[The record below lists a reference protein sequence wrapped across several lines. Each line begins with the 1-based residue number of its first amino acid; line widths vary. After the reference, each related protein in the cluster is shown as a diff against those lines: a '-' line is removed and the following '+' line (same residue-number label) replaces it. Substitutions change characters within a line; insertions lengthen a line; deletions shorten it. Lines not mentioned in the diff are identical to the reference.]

1 MGYELK
7 PSDVYDLARVLDA
20 DVHEKGG
27 ELFFTDCPYCRGGE
41 SRDKNTFS
49 VNLTSG
55 AFKCFRSGCGKAGHF
70 VELARDFHYQLDFDN
85 TTRPKVYRE
94 LPQRPIPV
102 REGAVTYLQFRGI
115 GRAIVERYR
124 ITTRRDRPDI
134 LVFPFYD
141 EHNVL
146 AYVKYRNTRFNG
158 KGNKEWCEKDAKPVL
173 FGMAQCEDF
182 ARLVITEGQI
192 DSLTLAEC
200 GVPNAVSVPN
210 GCNGF
215 TFLENVWDWIVQFK
229 EIVVFGDCEHGKITL
244 LDTLQRRLPNV
255 VKAVRMEDYLGE
267 KDANDI
273 FRKYGK
279 QAVLTA
285 VENAEVPPV
294 SNVKRLSDVES
305 VDIYSLPRI
314 FSGIPELDRIIGGFY
329 FGQIILLTGRRGEG
343 KSTFMGQLMAE
354 ALDQGYSALA
364 YSGELPDY
372 HFRRWIDL
380 QLAGPNH
387 IVESRNMFDEPV
399 YSLAPG
405 VSERIGLWYQD
416 RAYLYDNNAVDGEEL
431 ESLTETIEHT
441 IRRYGVKFICIDNLM
456 TAMDVEVKEDLYR
469 AQSAFV
475 KKLKQ
480 IAVRHDVVILLVA
493 HPKKTRE
500 QLENDDVS
508 GSSDIT
514 NRADV
519 VLTYSSN
526 ADKHEDNPEDCDS
539 KLSVLKNRLT
549 GRITRKGQEVEL
561 YFSRKSK
568 RITSKKGFENGVKEY
583 GWLKEKTAPGSRDDF
598 EEIL

>member
-1 MGYELK
+1 MQN
-7 PSDVYDLARVLDA
+7 A
-20 DVHEKGG
+20 
-27 ELFFTDCPYCRGGE
+27 
-41 SRDKNTFS
+41 
-49 VNLTSG
+49 
-55 AFKCFRSGCGKAGHF
+55 
-70 VELARDFHYQLDFDN
+70 
-85 TTRPKVYRE
+85 
-94 LPQRPIPV
+94 
-102 REGAVTYLQFRGI
+102 
-115 GRAIVERYR
+115 
-124 ITTRRDRPDI
+124 
-134 LVFPFYD
+134 
-141 EHNVL
+141 
-146 AYVKYRNTRFNG
+146 
-158 KGNKEWCEKDAKPVL
+158 
-173 FGMAQCEDF
+173 
-182 ARLVITEGQI
+182 
-192 DSLTLAEC
+192 

-493 HPKKTRE
+493 IRRRH
-500 QLENDDVS
+500 
-508 GSSDIT
+508 GSSWRTMMYPAVQIS
-514 NRADV
+514 R
-519 VLTYSSN
+519 
-526 ADKHEDNPEDCDS
+526 
-539 KLSVLKNRLT
+539 T
-549 GRITRKGQEVEL
+549 GRM
-561 YFSRKSK
+561 
-568 RITSKKGFENGVKEY
+568 
-583 GWLKEKTAPGSRDDF
+583 WC
-598 EEIL
+598 